1 MSPDRTALVVRGGWD
16 GHAPV
21 ACTELFLPALAGAG
35 FEVTVAEDLEVY
47 RDQELLA
54 RTDLI
59 VQCWSQGRLTG
70 PQSEGLVNAVRAG
83 TGFAGWHGG
92 VVGTFTDDT
101 DYLRMVGGL
110 FLHHPEQHLDY
121 RVRIAPAHRD
131 HPVVAGLDDFAVH
144 TELYWMLTDAHNT
157 VLATTTVHP
166 SGPPGPEPGAG
177 TGPEPVEM
185 PVVWT
190 RRWGRGRV
198 FFSAI
203 GHQPEDLTP
212 PVVRTLTAR
221 GLLWAAR

>member
-1 MSPDRTALVVRGGWD
+1 MSPARRALVVRGGWD

-21 ACTELFLPALAGAG
+21 ACTDLFLPALADAG
-35 FEVTVAEDLEVY
+35 FTVEVSEDLEVY
-47 RDQELLA
+47 QDEELLA

-59 VQCWSQGRLTG
+59 VQCWSLGRLTR
-70 PQSEGLVNAVRAG
+70 PQSDGLVAAVRAG

-92 VVGTFTDDT
+92 VVGTFTDST

-131 HPVVAGLDDFAVH
+131 HPIVAGLGDFAVH
-144 TELYWMLTDAHNT
+144 TERYWMLTDAHNT
-157 VLATTTVHP
+157 VLAATTVHP
-166 SGPPGPEPGAG
+166 SRSSGPEPDDG
-177 TGPEPVEM
+177 TGDESVEM

-190 RRWGRGRV
+190 REWGRGRI

-203 GHQPEDLTP
+203 GHQPEDLTA
-212 PVVRTLTAR
+212 PVVRTLTTR